1 MPGLVPGIHV
11 LLWIQPKTWMPGIKP
26 GMTECTREN
35 LALKF
40 GYCVQISKAVA
51 SVANKNTRE
60 DSRVHQRT
68 FALAAA
74 VIAVGLSTAHA
85 QEKVWKHGIL
95 EAKSDAGFIAMVDK
109 GGFAAKRGLKV
120 ELLQIKAGATLMKA
134 LISGEIDSVDM
145 GAAESI
151 VAGVRGTG
159 VKIVGCTWPGVPQVV
174 LAKADI
180 KSLADLKGK
189 TVAISSPGSLPDL
202 LFRGMLDAANV
213 PFSDVKLAT
222 QGADLDRY
230 KSLVAGITDAAVVS
244 NEFEAV
250 MPPNIKVLAK
260 GGSAVPKFIRLC
272 IATSSKVLA
281 GRRDDLVKFIAAE
294 MDAYKFAAT
303 HRDETIK
310 VAHELT
316 NAKPD
321 DKRAEF
327 ISDQAIRDKQIDPTL
342 AIPADRIEWMQEL
355 FVKAGVIPKAVPTAS
370 LIDTS
375 VRDDAAKLA
384 GK

>member
-1 MPGLVPGIHV
+1 MFAQQKTKLAKTTLIAAALLACGLV
-11 LLWIQPKTWMPGIKP
+11 
-26 GMTECTREN
+26 
-35 LALKF
+35 A
-40 GYCVQISKAVA
+40 A
-51 SVANKNTRE
+51 S
-60 DSRVHQRT
+60 
-68 FALAAA
+68 
-74 VIAVGLSTAHA
+74 A
-85 QEKVWKHGIL
+85 QDKIWKHGIL

-109 GGFAAKRGLKV
+109 GGFGAKHGLKV
-120 ELLQIKAGATLMKA
+120 EILQIKAGATLMKA
-134 LISGEIDSVDM
+134 LIAGEIDSVDM

-151 VAGVRGTG
+151 VAGARGTG

-174 LAKADI
+174 LAKAEI
-180 KSLADLKGK
+180 KTLADLKGK
-189 TVAISSPGSLPDL
+189 NVAISSPGSLPDL

-230 KSLVAGITDAAVVS
+230 KSLISGITDAAVVS

-250 MPPNIKVLAK
+250 MPPNIRVLAK
-260 GGSAVPKFIRLC
+260 GSTAVPKFIRLC
-272 IATSSKVLA
+272 LATSSKVLA
-281 GRRDDLVKFIAAE
+281 ERRDDLVRFIAAE
-294 MDAYKFAAT
+294 MDAYAYAAT
-303 HRDETIK
+303 HRDANIK

-316 NAKPD
+316 RAKPD

-327 ISDQAIRDKQIDPTL
+327 IIDQAIRDKQIDPSL
-342 AIPADRIEWMQEL
+342 AIPVDRIDWMQEL
-355 FVKAGVIPKAVPTAS
+355 FVKAGVIPKTVPTAS

>member
-1 MPGLVPGIHV
+1 MFAKSKIIITAA
-11 LLWIQPKTWMPGIKP
+11 LL
-26 GMTECTREN
+26 
-35 LALKF
+35 A
-40 GYCVQISKAVA
+40 A
-51 SVANKNTRE
+51 S
-60 DSRVHQRT
+60 
-68 FALAAA
+68 LAAA
-74 VIAVGLSTAHA
+74 NA
-85 QEKVWKHGIL
+85 QDKVWKHGIL
-95 EAKSDAGFIAMVDK
+95 EAKSDSGFIAMVDK

-120 ELLQIKAGATLMKA
+120 EILQIKAGATLMKA
-134 LISGEIDSVDM
+134 LIAGEIDSVDM

-174 LAKADI
+174 LAKAEI
-180 KSLADLKGK
+180 KTLADLKGK
-189 TVAISSPGSLPDL
+189 NVAISSPGSLPDL

-260 GGSAVPKFIRLC
+260 GSTAVPKFIRLC
-272 IATSSKVLA
+272 VATNSKVLA
-281 GRRDDLVKFIAAE
+281 ERRDDLVKFVAAE
-294 MDAYKFAAT
+294 MDAYKYAAA

-310 VAHELT
+310 LAHEMT
-316 NAKPD
+316 HAKPD

-327 ISDQAIRDKQIDPTL
+327 ITDQALRDKQIDPAL

-355 FVKAGVIPKAVPTAS
+355 FVKAGVIPKAVSVGS
-370 LIDTS
+370 LIDSS
-375 VRDDAAKLA
+375 VHDDAAKLA

>member
-1 MPGLVPGIHV
+1 MFARLKTTLVAAA
-11 LLWIQPKTWMPGIKP
+11 LLACG
-26 GMTECTREN
+26 
-35 LALKF
+35 
-40 GYCVQISKAVA
+40 
-51 SVANKNTRE
+51 
-60 DSRVHQRT
+60 
-68 FALAAA
+68 LAAA
-74 VIAVGLSTAHA
+74 NA
-85 QEKVWKHGIL
+85 QDKVWKHGIL

-109 GGFAAKRGLKV
+109 GGFGAKRGLKI

-134 LISGEIDSVDM
+134 LIAGELDSVDM

-151 VAGVRGTG
+151 VAGARGTG

-174 LAKADI
+174 LAKAEI
-180 KSLADLKGK
+180 KSLAELKGK
-189 TVAISSPGSLPDL
+189 NVAISSPGSLPDL

-230 KSLVAGITDAAVVS
+230 KSLISGITDAAVVS

-260 GGSAVPKFIRLC
+260 GNTAVPKFIRLC

-281 GRRDDLVKFIAAE
+281 ERRDDLVRFIAAE
-294 MDAYKFAAT
+294 MDAYAYAAA
-303 HRDETIK
+303 HRDANIK
-310 VAHELT
+310 LAHEMT
-316 NAKPD
+316 HAKPD

-327 ISDQAIRDKQIDPTL
+327 IIDQAIRDKQIDPSL
-342 AIPADRIEWMQEL
+342 AIPADRIDWMQEL
-355 FVKAGVIPKAVPTAS
+355 FVKAGVIPKTVPTAT
-370 LIDTS
+370 LIDTG

>member
-1 MPGLVPGIHV
+1 MFSPLKLPVLAIWLLCGIS
-11 LLWIQPKTWMPGIKP
+11 I
-26 GMTECTREN
+26 
-35 LALKF
+35 
-40 GYCVQISKAVA
+40 
-51 SVANKNTRE
+51 
-60 DSRVHQRT
+60 
-68 FALAAA
+68 
-74 VIAVGLSTAHA
+74 AHA

-109 GGFAAKRGLKV
+109 GGFAAKRGLKL
-120 ELLQIKAGATLMKA
+120 EILLMKA
-134 LISGEIDSVDM
+134 LLSGEIDSVDM

-180 KSLADLKGK
+180 KSLSDLKGK

-213 PFSDVKLAT
+213 PFADVKLAT

-250 MPPNIKVLAK
+250 MPSDVKVLAK

-272 IATSSKVLA
+272 VATSSKVLA
-281 GRRDDLVKFIAAE
+281 DRRDDLVKFIAAE
-294 MDAYKFAAT
+294 MDAYKYAAS
-303 HRDETIK
+303 HRDETVK
-310 VAHELT
+310 VAHEMT

-327 ISDQAIRDKQIDPTL
+327 ISDQAIREKQIDPTL
-342 AIPADRIEWMQEL
+342 AIPVDRIDWMQQL
-355 FVKAGVIPKAVPTAS
+355 FVKAGVIPKMVPTAM

-384 GK
+384 GQ

>member
-1 MPGLVPGIHV
+1 MFSLKLAPLAIVLSCGI
-11 LLWIQPKTWMPGIKP
+11 
-26 GMTECTREN
+26 CT
-35 LALKF
+35 
-40 GYCVQISKAVA
+40 
-51 SVANKNTRE
+51 
-60 DSRVHQRT
+60 
-68 FALAAA
+68 
-74 VIAVGLSTAHA
+74 A
-85 QEKVWKHGIL
+85 QAQDKVWKHGIL

-120 ELLQIKAGATLMKA
+120 EILQIKAGATLMKA
-134 LISGEIDSVDM
+134 LVSGEIDSVDM

-174 LAKADI
+174 LAKAEI
-180 KSLADLKGK
+180 NTLADLKGK

-213 PFSDVKLAT
+213 PFADVKLAT

-250 MPPNIKVLAK
+250 MPPNVKVLAK

-272 IATSSKVLA
+272 VATSSKVLA
-281 GRRDDLVKFIAAE
+281 ERRDDLVKFIAAE
-294 MDAYKFAAT
+294 MDAYKYAAA
-303 HRDETIK
+303 HRDETVK

-321 DKRAEF
+321 DKRADF
-327 ISDQAIRDKQIDPTL
+327 IVDQAIREKQIDPTL
-342 AIPADRIEWMQEL
+342 AIPVDRIDWMQQL
-355 FVKAGVIPKAVPTAS
+355 FVKAGVIPKSVANST
-370 LIDTS
+370 LIDAS

-384 GK
+384 AQ

>member
-1 MPGLVPGIHV
+1 MLITKS
-11 LLWIQPKTWMPGIKP
+11 L
-26 GMTECTREN
+26 
-35 LALKF
+35 
-40 GYCVQISKAVA
+40 AVA
-51 SVANKNTRE
+51 AALIAFGLNAAN
-60 DSRVHQRT
+60 
-68 FALAAA
+68 
-74 VIAVGLSTAHA
+74 A

-109 GGFAAKRGLKV
+109 GGFGAKHGLKI
-120 ELLQIKAGATLMKA
+120 EILQIKAGATLMKA
-134 LISGEIDSVDM
+134 LIAGEIDSVDM

-174 LAKADI
+174 LARAEI
-180 KSLADLKGK
+180 KTLADLKGK
-189 TVAISSPGSLPDL
+189 NVAISSPGSLPDL

-230 KSLVAGITDAAVVS
+230 KSLISGITDAAVVS

-250 MPPNIKVLAK
+250 MPANIKVLAK
-260 GGSAVPKFIRLC
+260 GSTAVPKFIRLC
-272 IATSSKVLA
+272 VATSNKVLTE
-281 GRRDDLVKFIAAE
+281 RRADLVKFVAAE
-294 MDAYKFAAT
+294 MDAYKYAAT
-303 HRDETIK
+303 HRDENIK
-310 VAHELT
+310 LAHELT
-316 NAKPD
+316 HAKPD

-327 ISDQAIRDKQIDPTL
+327 IIDQAIRDKQIDPSL
-342 AIPADRIEWMQEL
+342 AIPADRIDWMQEL
-355 FVKAGVIPKAVPTAS
+355 FVKAGVIPKTVPPAL

-375 VRDDAAKLA
+375 VRDDATKLS

>member
-1 MPGLVPGIHV
+1 MS
-11 LLWIQPKTWMPGIKP
+11 QTKS
-26 GMTECTREN
+26 
-35 LALKF
+35 LA
-40 GYCVQISKAVA
+40 ISAAIVA
-51 SVANKNTRE
+51 
-60 DSRVHQRT
+60 
-68 FALAAA
+68 FAFTN
-74 VIAVGLSTAHA
+74 SNA
-85 QEKVWKHGIL
+85 QDKVWKHGIL

-180 KSLADLKGK
+180 KTLADLKGK

-230 KSLVAGITDAAVVS
+230 KSLIAGITDAAVVS

-250 MPPNIKVLAK
+250 MPDNIKVLAK
-260 GGSAVPKFIRLC
+260 GGTAVPKFIRLC
-272 IATSSKVLA
+272 VATSTKVLTE
-281 GRRDDLVKFIAAE
+281 RRNDLVKFIAAE
-294 MDAYKFAAT
+294 MDAYKYAAM

-310 VAHELT
+310 VAHEMT

-327 ISDQAIRDKQIDPTL
+327 ITDQAIRDKQIDPAL
-342 AIPADRIEWMQEL
+342 AIPADRVDWMQEL